1 MTLGTEFNGK
11 GWMAEI
17 QNGRIFFCPKVM
29 LERIDGKEKSAK
41 WELIFNECSLGYG

>member
-1 MTLGTEFNGK
+1 MDGRNTEWKN
-11 GWMAEI
+11 
-17 QNGRIFFCPKVM
+17 FFCPKVM